1 MARLSDGP
9 GSEQRRRRAAERA
22 CGPCSLCCTVLRVD
36 ELDKPAGDDCP
47 HQCGD
52 RGCGIYET
60 RPQIC
65 RAYECLWRQ
74 GGLEEDE
81 RPDVTGGIVDLET
94 VGVGLRLS
102 IRVKRRGDFEKSSRL
117 QAIAE
122 RYRNEIPVRVS
133 DAEDVMNPDRP
144 FRVLLPR
151 GVLHHV
157 EGERIDVYHDGVH
170 VERRV
175 LPWAERWARRISI
188 AWRNHGLHRS
198 SIRRR
203 RVADEPR
210 SD

>member
-1 MARLSDGP
+1 MARLSEGP
-9 GSEQRRRRAAERA
+9 GSEERRSRAAERE
-22 CGPCSLCCTVLRVD
+22 CGSCSLCCTVLRVD
-36 ELDKPAGDDCP
+36 ELDKAAGRDCP
-47 HQCGD
+47 HQRGEH
-52 RGCGIYET
+52 GCGIYAK

-65 RAYECLWRQ
+65 RGYECLWRQ
-74 GGLEEDE
+74 GGLEDDE

-102 IRVKRRGDFEKSSRL
+102 IRVEGRGDFEKSQPL

-122 RYRNEIPVRVS
+122 RYRNEMPVRVS

-144 FRVLLPR
+144 FRVLMPA
-151 GVLHHV
+151 GVMHHV
-157 EGERIDVYHDGVH
+157 EGERIDVYQDGVH
-170 VERRV
+170 VERSV
-175 LPWAERWARRISI
+175 LPWAERWARRLSI

-203 RVADEPR
+203 RVAGKPE